1 MAIHPKIGLL
11 GGALIGAV
19 IGGLILFVLG
29 RITSGV
35 QLAPIITGVAL
46 GIVVV
51 ASVGYGVWRSLPTSR
66 RLEGL
71 LHVGS
76 APSADGYVSRRT
88 RTELIGQ
95 TGVAISELRPV
106 GTAEFGGERVDVSTE
121 GDFVPAGTPVTV
133 VQAEGMRLVV
143 RPVRQVSSGS
153 TSPPGS

>member
-19 IGGLILFVLG
+19 TGGLLLFLLG
-29 RITSGV
+29 RITSGA
-35 QLAPIITGVAL
+35 QLTPVLTGVTI

-51 ASVGYGVWRSLPTSR
+51 ASVSYGVWRSLPTSR

-76 APSADGYVSRRT
+76 APSAEGYVSRRT
-88 RTELIGQ
+88 RSELVGR

-106 GTAEFGGERVDVSTE
+106 GTAEFDGERVDVSTE

-133 VQAEGMRLVV
+133 VEAEGMRLVV
-143 RPVRQVSSGS
+143 RPVRQVGSSS